1 MRPNFWGLPL
11 FLTLFFSST
20 ACFANPFF
28 AQQLVSAAHERT
40 YHPVVYDGSYKK
52 IGFPW
57 GDVSNNVGVCSDVV
71 IRAYRKLGIDL
82 QHLVNHDMSLNF
94 FEYPS
99 YSQWRLTK
107 PDPNIDHRRVLNL
120 QVFFARAGQ
129 NLPITYRAQDYSPGD
144 LVTWNIRP
152 GMPHIGI
159 VSNRY
164 ASDGVTPLIIHNIGK
179 GPVYENVL
187 FGMDITGHFRYQPR
201 NMREYRSTE
210 TMTIAQMAQ
219 SLESLGF

>member
-1 MRPNFWGLPL
+1 MRARRTIPL
-11 FLTLFFSST
+11 LISLIFSGT
-20 ACFANPFF
+20 ASANSYM
-28 AQQLVSAAHERT
+28 AQQLVSAADERT
-40 YHPVVYDGSYKK
+40 RHSVVYDGSYKE

-57 GDVSNNVGVCSDVV
+57 GDVSNNVGVCSDVI
-71 IRAYRKLGIDL
+71 IRAYRRLGIDL

-94 FEYPS
+94 FAYPS
-99 YSQWRLTK
+99 FSQWRLTK

-129 NLPITYRAQDYSPGD
+129 SLPISYRPQDYKPGD
-144 LVTWNIRP
+144 IVTWNIRA

-164 ASDGVTPLIIHNIGK
+164 AADGVTPLIIHNIGK

-187 FGMDITGHFRYQPR
+187 FEMEITGHFNYQPPQ
-201 NMREYRSTE
+201 NNYYR
-210 TMTIAQMAQ
+210 TI
-219 SLESLGF
+219 

>member
-1 MRPNFWGLPL
+1 MRPKQWGFPL
-11 FLTLFFSST
+11 FLIFLFSSNT
-20 ACFANPFF
+20 SLASPFY
-28 AQQLVSAAHERT
+28 AEQLVSAADERT

-57 GDVSNNVGVCSDVV
+57 GDVSNDTGVCSDVV

-94 FEYPS
+94 FAYPS
-99 YSQWRLTK
+99 YSNWRLTK

-120 QVFFARAGQ
+120 QVFFSRAGE
-129 NLPITYRAQDYSPGD
+129 NLPITHQAEDYQPGD

-164 ASDGVTPLIIHNIGK
+164 SADGRTPLIIHNIGK
-179 GPVYENVL
+179 GPVYEDVL
-187 FGMDITGHFRYQPR
+187 FGMEITGHFRYFP
-201 NMREYRSTE
+201 
-210 TMTIAQMAQ
+210 
-219 SLESLGF
+219 ESSRFN

>member
-1 MRPNFWGLPL
+1 MQPKHRAIPL
-11 FLTLFFSST
+11 FLTLLLSST
-20 ACFANPFF
+20 TLSANPFM
-28 AQQLVSAAHERT
+28 AQQLVNAADERT
-40 YHPVVYDGSYKK
+40 HHPVVYDGSYQK

-57 GDVSNNVGVCSDVV
+57 GDVSNNIGVCSDVI

-94 FEYPS
+94 SAYPS
-99 YSQWRLTK
+99 YSQWRLTQ

-129 NLPITYRAQDYSPGD
+129 SLPITYQPQDYKPGE
-144 LVTWNIRP
+144 LVTWNIRS

-187 FGMDITGHFRYQPR
+187 FKMNITGHFKYQPQ
-201 NMREYRSTE
+201 NLNNYGP
-210 TMTIAQMAQ
+210 I
-219 SLESLGF
+219 